1 MVGLWSPEGRHVCI
15 HEFFS
20 QFYTFSIKACLFVY
34 HLNILEN
41 LESELLKIQSNMYLT
56 QNCGCT
62 VLEFAAPKPKQ
73 F

>member
-1 MVGLWSPEGRHVCI
+1 MCI

-20 QFYTFSIKACLFVY
+20 QFCTFSIKACLFVY

-41 LESELLKIQSNMYLT
+41 LEFELLIKIQSNMYLT
-56 QNCGCT
+56 EKFGCT
-62 VLEFAAPKPKQ
+62 VLEFTAPKPKQ